1 MDSINHERR
10 ACFQG
15 FAVLGVFLAFGA
27 FLYFHQWLIPIL
39 VATGFFGFMGMLFA
53 PVLLPESV
61 RSWYQE
67 RQWKRKQQG

>member
-15 FAVLGVFLAFGA
+15 FAVLGVFLVFGA
-27 FLYFHQWLIPIL
+27 FLYFHPWLIPIL

-53 PVLLPESV
+53 PVV
-61 RSWYQE
+61 RSWYHE